1 MESAELSEDWYSED
15 TATFG
20 DRVAAAREQLA
31 MTEADLARRLGI
43 KVDTVQRWENDL
55 AEPRANKLQML
66 SGILNVS
73 LRWLLTGEGEDVD
86 APAEAAMAPEVSEIL
101 REFRALKSEMT
112 RSVERMGVLEK
123 RLRAAIREAEA

>member
-1 MESAELSEDWYSED
+1 MQSAEITEDWYSEN

-20 DRVAAAREQLA
+20 DRVAAAREQLS
-31 MTEADLARRLGI
+31 MSDEDLARRLGV

-73 LRWLLTGEGEDVD
+73 LRWLLTGEGVDVD
-86 APAEAAMAPEVSEIL
+86 APLDSAVSPEVTEIL
-101 REFRALKSEMT
+101 REFRAL
-112 RSVERMGVLEK
+112 RSDMARSIERMGVLEK
-123 RLRAAIREAEA
+123 RLRAAMREAEA